1 MSEEEQTKQP
11 RREAS
16 DPERPPA
23 PGDEVPPGTEGA
35 AEADCPRCGGTGRL
49 ENGEEDPNCNGTGVI
64 IKAVGGGG

>member
-1 MSEEEQTKQP
+1 MSEEIHKQP

-16 DPERPPA
+16 DPQRQPA

-35 AEADCPRCGGTGRL
+35 AETVCDVCGGTGRL
-49 ENGEEDPNCNGTGVI
+49 DSGERCPNCNGTGVV